1 MKVQVLCWGSNRSE
15 RPEMRTSTSVWH
27 ATVKE
32 RCLSPQSWPLSE
44 VSHTKTHTRTAHL
57 HPFSTWAAL
66 SSHVHTPDFSRRP
79 RFPVLSVVDVTIEP
93 CHTLPP
99 QQAAVNCSFY
109 SPSRVRPSVIWP
121 QTGPA
126 SVRAEGR
133 FSIPVCCNHCASQLK
148 GVNLMYPAS
157 LEGNVSNVL
166 LQHVMK

>member
-1 MKVQVLCWGSNRSE
+1 MKVQVLCWGSSRSE
-15 RPEMRTSTSVWH
+15 HPETRTSTSAWH

-32 RCLSPQSWPLSE
+32 RCLSLQSWPLSE
-44 VSHTKTHTRTAHL
+44 VSHTKTHART
-57 HPFSTWAAL
+57 PSPSFSTWAVL
-66 SSHVHTPDFSRRP
+66 SIHVRTPDFSRRP

-93 CHTLPP
+93 CHTLSP

-126 SVRAEGR
+126 SVLAEGC
-133 FSIPVCCNHCASQLK
+133 FSIPVCCYHCTSQLK